1 MPKGAKVTRVGY
13 INKLAS
19 VISNSLD
26 NVAYRRPRNT
36 YTTKLLITA
45 TKLLDKYTDSSVL
58 VEECYQMSRR
68 IKTRTHL
75 NTKLCVNYFN
85 LVADVLWYLDVCSR
99 HKSYSTARHL
109 VYEITCTNWEKI
121 NRDSYSVKQASSK
134 DLVHAL
140 CSDIEYFSDR
150 WSLNRLFRSVYAFGD
165 ILVHDNIDVYD
176 LCFNTR
182 FHKLV
187 V

>member
-1 MPKGAKVTRVGY
+1 MTRVGY
-13 INKLAS
+13 VNKL
-19 VISNSLD
+19 
-26 NVAYRRPRNT
+26 VAVLNDSMYTYARRRPYNS
-36 YTTKLLITA
+36 YITKPVETITRS
-45 TKLLDKYTDSSVL
+45 LDKYTDVSVL
-58 VEECYQMSRR
+58 VEECYQVSRR

-75 NTKLCVNYFN
+75 NNQLCVNYFN

-99 HKSYSTARHL
+99 RKSYSTARKL
-109 VYEITCTNWEKI
+109 VYELTCTNWEKI